1 MKPFMQQT
9 GHGTGFQRV
18 MLKVFG
24 VLEMKKIHYCGN
36 GFKGQVVKARGIS
49 FCGFCGKEF
58 RK

>member
-1 MKPFMQQT
+1 MVWPWW
-9 GHGTGFQRV
+9 
-18 MLKVFG
+18 LSVFG

-36 GFKGQVVKARGIS
+36 GFKGQVVKARGVT

>member
-1 MKPFMQQT
+1 MVLRSSDGLM
-9 GHGTGFQRV
+9 V
-18 MLKVFG
+18 KVFG